1 MPTEPAELTP
11 EQRQQLDAALAPY
24 PEPLRAAVASAAP
37 NLVAEVEAQGQGQ
50 GQGPA
55 EPGKVGAFPTA
66 AAFQLLLRLIPM
78 IVQAIQDSGL
88 IKAPA

>member
-24 PEPLRAAVASAAP
+24 PEPIRAAVASAAP
-37 NLVAEVEAQGQGQ
+37 NLVAEVEAHGQGQ
-50 GQGPA
+50 GQA